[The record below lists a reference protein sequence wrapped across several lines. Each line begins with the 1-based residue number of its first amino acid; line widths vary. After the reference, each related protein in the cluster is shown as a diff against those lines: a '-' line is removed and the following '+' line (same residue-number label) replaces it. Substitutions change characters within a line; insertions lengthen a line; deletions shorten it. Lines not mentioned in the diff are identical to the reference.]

1 MLNSHVLGIDVAKDT
16 LAIALL
22 PFVKPTSVK
31 KEIPKKLNVPNSK
44 EGFLILQNW
53 LCEHNVTQLHVCLEA
68 TSTYG
73 DAVAHY
79 LYGCNYLV
87 SVVNP
92 LLTRRHSESEG
103 LRGKTDPM
111 DAASIARY
119 CREKIPRA
127 WCPPTPE
134 QHKLISLTR
143 HIEHLKKLRKMEVT
157 TLQVPG
163 LDELEIESFGI
174 IISSIDAQIILINK
188 AIRAHV
194 AAHSVLAERTKL
206 LLSIPGIGETTAWII
221 VAELGDRV
229 DICTPRQLA
238 AFAGL
243 TPQPWQSGNSV
254 NGKPR
259 LSKKGNIRLRNVLFY
274 PAMTAMRCNPIV
286 KSFSQRLSDNGKS
299 KMAVLGAAMHKLL
312 KIAVAILKSGKPF
325 DPNIMDGHAQQ
336 CEVM

>member
-22 PFVKPTSVK
+22 PFEKPASVK
-31 KEIPKKLNVPNSK
+31 KEIPKKLNVINSK
-44 EGFLILQNW
+44 EGFIKLQNW

-79 LYGCNYLV
+79 LYECNYKV
-87 SVVNP
+87 SVINP

-119 CREKIPRA
+119 CREKEPRS
-127 WCPPTPE
+127 WCPATPE
-134 QHKLISLTR
+134 QRKLISLTR
-143 HIEHLKKLRKMEVT
+143 HIEHLKKLRKMEST
-157 TLQVPG
+157 TIQAPG
-163 LDELEIESFGI
+163 LDKLEIESFRI
-174 IISSIDAQIILINK
+174 IISSIDAQIISITK
-188 AIRAHV
+188 AIKAHV
-194 AAHSVLAERTKL
+194 VVHPVLAEGTRL
-206 LLSIPGIGETTAWII
+206 LLSIPGIGETSAWTI

-229 DICTPRQLA
+229 NNCTPRQLA

-243 TPQPWQSGNSV
+243 TPQPWQSGSSV

-259 LSKKGNIRLRNVLFY
+259 LSKKGNGRLRSVFFY

-286 KSFSQRLSDNGKS
+286 KSFAQRLSDNGKS
-299 KMAVLGAAMHKLL
+299 KMSVLGAAMHKLL

-325 DPNIMDGHAQQ
+325 DPNIMAGHQQ
-336 CEVM
+336 KCEVM

>member
-22 PFVKPTSVK
+22 PFEKPASVK
-31 KEIPKKLNVPNSK
+31 KEIPKKLNVINSK
-44 EGFLILQNW
+44 EGFIKLQNW

-79 LYGCNYLV
+79 LYECNYKV
-87 SVVNP
+87 SVIKP

-119 CREKIPRA
+119 CREKEPRS
-127 WCPPTPE
+127 WCPATPE
-134 QHKLISLTR
+134 QRKLISLTR
-143 HIEHLKKLRKMEVT
+143 HIEHLKKLRKMEST
-157 TLQVPG
+157 TIQAPG
-163 LDELEIESFGI
+163 LDKLEIESFRI
-174 IISSIDAQIILINK
+174 IISSIDAQIISITK
-188 AIRAHV
+188 AIKAHV
-194 AAHSVLAERTKL
+194 VVHPVLAERTRL
-206 LLSIPGIGETTAWII
+206 LFSIPGIGETSAWTI

-229 DICTPRQLA
+229 NNCTPRQLA

-243 TPQPWQSGNSV
+243 TPQPWQSGSSV

-259 LSKKGNIRLRNVLFY
+259 LSKKGNGRLRSVFFY

-286 KSFSQRLSDNGKS
+286 KSFAQRLSDNGKS
-299 KMAVLGAAMHKLL
+299 KMSVLGAAMHKLL

-325 DPNIMDGHAQQ
+325 DPNIMAGHQQ
-336 CEVM
+336 KCEVM

>member
-22 PFVKPTSVK
+22 PFEKPASVK

-44 EGFLILQNW
+44 EGFIKLQNW

-79 LYGCNYLV
+79 LYGCNYMV
-87 SVVNP
+87 SVINP
-92 LLTRRHSESEG
+92 LLTRRHSDSEG

-119 CREKIPRA
+119 CREKEPRS
-127 WCPPTPE
+127 WCPATPE
-134 QHKLISLTR
+134 QRKLISLTR
-143 HIEHLKKLRKMEVT
+143 HIEHLKKLRKMEST
-157 TLQVPG
+157 TLQAPG
-163 LDELEIESFGI
+163 LDELEIESFKI
-174 IISSIDAQIILINK
+174 IISSIDTQIISINK
-188 AIRAHV
+188 AIRTHV
-194 AAHSVLAERTKL
+194 AAHPVLAERTKL
-206 LLSIPGIGETTAWII
+206 LLSIPGIGEITAWII

-229 DICTPRQLA
+229 NICTPRQLA

-243 TPQPWQSGNSV
+243 TPQPWQSGSSV

-259 LSKKGNIRLRNVLFY
+259 LSKKGNIRIRSALFY
-274 PAMTAMRCNPIV
+274 PAMTAIRCNPIV
-286 KSFSQRLSDNGKS
+286 RSFSQRLSDNGKS

-325 DPNIMDGHAQQ
+325 DPNIMVGQTLQ